1 MLLSKAFVSFHE
13 PRGKPNAPSTCNKGS
28 GNACG
33 NPCNNTLNNRNRTY
47 ELRHDKMPSNTCTS
61 STGGC
66 THSPEGFE
74 LYPLMDPKYNF
85 RQVAGQLLLLE
96 GHLSSQR
103 SRCQDCV
110 MKHALTAENLA
121 SEALCMTSDPEVHK
135 EGEALLASIIEIESK
150 LAQNELS
157 PELSQQI
164 RQIRKKLVK
173 ETFNYQKLFQCGKN
187 DGGTSVCAI
196 KDSM

>member
-13 PRGKPNAPSTCNKGS
+13 PPGKQTAPC
-28 GNACG
+28 NACG
-33 NPCNNTLNNRNRTY
+33 NPCNNTVNNTTY
-47 ELRHDKMPSNTCTS
+47 KKPQTKISTNTCS
-61 STGGC
+61 SNNTC

-74 LYPLMDPKYNF
+74 LYPLMDPKFNF

-110 MKHALTAENLA
+110 MKHAMTAENLA

-135 EGEALLASIIEIESK
+135 EGEELLANIIEIESK
-150 LAQNELS
+150 LARNDLS

-164 RQIRKKLVK
+164 RKIRKKLVK
-173 ETFNYQKLFQCGKN
+173 DTFNYQKLFQCGKN
-187 DGGTSVCAI
+187 DGGNSVCAI
-196 KDSM
+196 KDAM